1 MESLNFWKKLRKPVS
16 ASAPMAG
23 VSDAAFRKILSLYGK
38 PDIIWTEMVSL
49 AGIKA
54 KGEDFFNNEM
64 MFSEEERP
72 IVLQFFGSKPEE
84 FELCGRLAKERG
96 FNGVDINM
104 GCPDKG
110 VEKQGAG
117 ACLMNNLS
125 LAREIICSAK
135 EKSLGLPISI
145 KTRLAYINKRDME
158 KWILAIS
165 AEKPTAITIHGR
177 TRSQRRRGNADWEFI
192 KEACK
197 IIKSESPDTI
207 VIGNGDILSK
217 KQGEELARKTGVDGY
232 MVGRALVGNPWFFT
246 AKEASK
252 KERLTI
258 AEKHLDIFKE
268 LFGENEPFDL
278 LKKHFAG
285 YASNFEG
292 AKEIR
297 TELMEAKTAEEA
309 KFILKNFNAGLNEA

>member
-1 MESLNFWKKLRKPVS
+1 MESLNFWEKLKKPIS

-23 VSDAAFRKILSLYGK
+23 ISDAAFRKILSLYGK

-64 MFSEEERP
+64 MFSKEECP
-72 IVLQFFGSKPEE
+72 IVLQFFGSRPEE

-104 GCPDKG
+104 GCPDKS

-117 ACLMNNLS
+117 AYLMNNLS
-125 LAREIICSAK
+125 LSREIICSAK

-145 KTRLAYINKRDME
+145 KTRLAYADRKDME

-177 TRSQRRRGNADWEFI
+177 TGNQRRRGNADWELI
-192 KEACK
+192 KEAYG
-197 IIKSESPDTI
+197 IIKSESPDTV

-232 MVGRALVGNPWFFT
+232 MVGRALVGNPHFFT
-246 AKEASK
+246 AKKVSK

-268 LFGENEPFDL
+268 LFGETEPFDL

-285 YASNFEG
+285 YMSGFEG

-297 TELMEAKTAEEA
+297 TKLMETKTAEEA
-309 KFILKNFNAGLNEA
+309 NLILRSFIARLNEA